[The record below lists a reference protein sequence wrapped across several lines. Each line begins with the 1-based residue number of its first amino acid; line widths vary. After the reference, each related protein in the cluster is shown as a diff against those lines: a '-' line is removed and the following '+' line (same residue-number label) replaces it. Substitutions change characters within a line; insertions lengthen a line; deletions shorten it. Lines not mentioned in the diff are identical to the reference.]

1 MSYPNQDDENN
12 TSQEKDSQLKA
23 QKEMMLKQVLSADA
37 RLRLNNV
44 RMVKPDLADLV
55 ENYILNV
62 TAQGKISGQISDDQL
77 KQILLSAQQPKRDF
91 KFNRVWSQENI
102 IKGKKARIF
111 MKAVVYREYAPD
123 DDYAKILKVEDID
136 EPKPKQDEVIFTN
149 KASALN

>member
-55 ENYILNV
+55 ENYILNLNV
-62 TAQGKISGQISDDQL
+62 QGKISGQISDDQL
-77 KQILLSAQQPKRDF
+77 KQILLSAQQPKREF
-91 KFNRVWSQENI
+91 KFNRV
-102 IKGKKARIF
+102 
-111 MKAVVYREYAPD
+111 
-123 DDYAKILKVEDID
+123 
-136 EPKPKQDEVIFTN
+136 
-149 KASALN
+149 